1 MKISTYKLYILRKF
15 TKKIFLVSSIF
26 FALILIINLLEEINF
41 LKDVEANIFL
51 PFLLSFLNAPSLL
64 YEIFPFIFLIAT
76 QFFFIEIIENKE
88 LLIFKQ
94 LGLSNL
100 KLLNFVLIISFTLA
114 VMIVLIFYNFSSL
127 LKKQYLSIKNSYSG
141 DSKYLAVITE
151 NGLWIRDIVAEKI
164 TIINADKISEQFLL
178 NASISEFDKDFQIK
192 RNLIAEKIDVTNFE
206 WIVYNS
212 HISDNENNSYTKEIE
227 SYYSNFNL
235 DKINSLFSNLSSL
248 NFFELIKLK
257 SDYNLI
263 GYSTSDL
270 TIQIHKIYSF
280 PFLLA
285 IMSMISGIIMI
296 NIKFQKSIFQ
306 HLFIGVFLS
315 VVIYYISH
323 FSNLLGLNNKV
334 PLIMSVWFP
343 VLILSC
349 LSTLGLVQI
358 NEK

>member
-1 MKISTYKLYILRKF
+1 
-15 TKKIFLVSSIF
+15 
-26 FALILIINLLEEINF
+26 
-41 LKDVEANIFL
+41 
-51 PFLLSFLNAPSLL
+51 
-64 YEIFPFIFLIAT
+64 
-76 QFFFIEIIENKE
+76 
-88 LLIFKQ
+88 
-94 LGLSNL
+94 
-100 KLLNFVLIISFTLA
+100 
-114 VMIVLIFYNFSSL
+114 MIVLIFYNFSSL